1 MGISPQD
8 HCLTSKPH
16 MQCSSSSNGHP
27 QHQNMW
33 LKVWGGILLKVSQ
46 SRLLAPTPHKACT
59 CTVPGVD
66 IHACPLSCF
75 CTTYTIVDIMEVSVP
90 RGVSTWC
97 GYMHACTERPNT
109 ACTAT
114 CKYRLY
120 CMHTHSSMYVHEYRE
135 VSCSTLLWACMYIH
149 TYRCDIV
156 PVEDRWGCKVRAW
169 RRETWFPS
177 LETLCRHS
185 AHQSSLCR
193 CPNRQGNPWTHAKEH
208 DLLQKQKPRGE
219 ASAMETSTEFYII
232 IRFIV
237 QTWDGQHFVYTP
249 QRYTHIRTIYIIYT
263 GMKEFL

>member
-1 MGISPQD
+1 MHSTWRGSTCMSTVMFLYIH
-8 HCLTSKPH
+8 HC
-16 MQCSSSSNGHP
+16 G
-27 QHQNMW
+27 
-33 LKVWGGILLKVSQ
+33 
-46 SRLLAPTPHKACT
+46 
-59 CTVPGVD
+59 
-66 IHACPLSCF
+66 
-75 CTTYTIVDIMEVSVP
+75 YIMEVSVP

-97 GYMHACTERPNT
+97 GYMRACTERLNT

-120 CMHTHSSMYVHEYRE
+120 CMHTHSSMYVDRE
-135 VSCSTLLWACMYIH
+135 VSCSTLLWACMYVH
-149 TYRCDIV
+149 KCRYDTV
-156 PVEDRWGCKVRAW
+156 PVVDRWGCKVRAW

-219 ASAMETSTEFYII
+219 TSAMETSTEFYII

-237 QTWDGQHFVYTP
+237 QTWDGHTGIHTY
-249 QRYTHIRTIYIIYT
+249 TIYNLYWDERIPIDSWIR
-263 GMKEFL
+263 GEKKISCA